1 MSNKEY
7 DYILIYIMIG
17 DAKVGKSSLSLNY
30 ARHKFNPE
38 YVSTLSVEF
47 FLKDVHI
54 RNKVYHIQLW
64 DTPGKKDFFTITKA
78 YFKNTECALVVYDIR
93 FIMFKYWD
101 TSGSKDFLSQT
112 EAYYKNTA
120 CTLIVYDITDRNS
133 FDNVTFWVEGFK
145 NETIE
150 KVLIVLVGNKSD
162 LNNKRQ
168 VSTEEGQD
176 LADKL
181 GISFF
186 ETSAKTGENVENIFF
201 KSTDEIAKRIDD
213 NYYDLE
219 YDICGIRKGKKL
231 NN

>member
-7 DYILIYIMIG
+7 DYILKYIMIG

-30 ARHKFNPE
+30 TRHKFYPE
-38 YVSTLSVEF
+38 YERTLSVDF

-64 DTPGKKDFFTITKA
+64 DAAGRKDFFTITKA
-78 YFKNTECALVVYDIR
+78 YFKNTACALV
-93 FIMFKYWD
+93 
-101 TSGSKDFLSQT
+101 
-112 EAYYKNTA
+112 
-120 CTLIVYDITDRNS
+120 VYDITDRNS
-133 FDNVTFWVEGFK
+133 FDNVTSWIENCK

-181 GISFF
+181 GILFF
-186 ETSAKTGENVENIFF
+186 ETSAKTGENVENIFYNP
-201 KSTDEIAKRIDD
+201 TDEIAKRIDD

-219 YDICGIRKGKKL
+219 YDICGIKKGKKL

>member
-7 DYILIYIMIG
+7 DYILKYIMIG

-30 ARHKFNPE
+30 ARHKFNSE
-38 YVSTLSVEF
+38 YESTLGVEF
-47 FLKDVHI
+47 LNKDVHI
-54 RNKVYHIQLW
+54 RNKTYHIQIW
-64 DTPGKKDFFTITKA
+64 DKAGKKDFLTITKA
-78 YFKNTECALVVYDIR
+78 YFKNTACALV
-93 FIMFKYWD
+93 
-101 TSGSKDFLSQT
+101 
-112 EAYYKNTA
+112 
-120 CTLIVYDITDRNS
+120 VYDITDRNS

-181 GISFF
+181 GILFF

-219 YDICGIRKGKKL
+219 YDICGIKKGKKL

>member
-7 DYILIYIMIG
+7 DYILKYIMIG

-30 ARHKFNPE
+30 ARHKFNPG

-78 YFKNTECALVVYDIR
+78 YFKNTACALV
-93 FIMFKYWD
+93 
-101 TSGSKDFLSQT
+101 
-112 EAYYKNTA
+112 
-120 CTLIVYDITDRNS
+120 VYDITDRNS

-181 GISFF
+181 GILFF

-219 YDICGIRKGKKL
+219 YDICGIKKIE
-231 NN
+231 